1 MMMKNKIFFNKKKKI
16 KLKEIKEKMN
26 DLFLFQ
32 ISIITLS
39 NESFNILIIIHL
51 TEIKQIF
58 DCFLKINS
66 FIIGIKKIKIKLT

>member
-1 MMMKNKIFFNKKKKI
+1 
-16 KLKEIKEKMN
+16 MN

-39 NESFNILIIIHL
+39 NESFNIIIIIHL

-66 FIIGIKKIKIKLT
+66 FIIGIKKIKNQVNLNCIFLLTTFTLSQINSLIIIK